1 MKKQIS
7 AIISAILVLASLT
20 GCSNTTETSGESGSE
35 SGFVNSVYVQGD
47 PTARFPRQ
55 EMIDA
60 GELDLNAP
68 RLDLAAAK
76 DIIARNDDIKAIITE
91 FDKVHKCPDYAGG
104 SGMTTLIYNLDE
116 NDGIYVLY
124 EQSEIFHQTFNPDGT
139 LKSSEQLF

>member
-7 AIISAILVLASLT
+7 AIISATLILASLT
-20 GCSNTTETSGESGSE
+20 GCSSGMETSGESGS
-35 SGFVNSVYVQGD
+35 VNSVYVQGD

-60 GELDLNAP
+60 GELDANAP
-68 RLDLAAAK
+68 RLDLATAK
-76 DIIARNDDIKAIITE
+76 DIIARNDDIKAILSE

-104 SGMTTLIYNLDE
+104 SGVTTLIYHLSE

-124 EQSEIFHQTFNPDGT
+124 EQGEIFHQTFNPDGT
-139 LKSSEQLF
+139 LKSSQQLF

>member
-1 MKKQIS
+1 MKKQI
-7 AIISAILVLASLT
+7 AAILSATLILASLT
-20 GCSNTTETSGESGSE
+20 GCSNGTESSGESGSE
-35 SGFVNSVYVQGD
+35 SSFVNSIYVQGD

-60 GELDLNAP
+60 GELDENAP
-68 RLDLAAAK
+68 RLDLATAR
-76 DIIARNDDIKAIITE
+76 DIIAKNVDIKAIISE
-91 FDKVHKCPDYAGG
+91 FDKAHKCPDYAGG

-124 EQSEIFHQTFNPDGT
+124 EQGEIFHQTFNHDGT